1 VDACTDTMA
10 YSLHLHDNHL
20 RRHDGTVAEVHETEG
35 SNVRYCK
42 HVAFSPKRPSS
53 LLSPFNQRDQP
64 NPMEA
69 DGEQDEEEG
78 LLSEMVGFMWSVF
91 AW

>member
-1 VDACTDTMA
+1 MTEPLLKYTRLKVRTFVIANM
-10 YSLHLHDNHL
+10 LHSHL
-20 RRHDGTVAEVHETEG
+20 NVHRRCF
-35 SNVRYCK
+35 R
-42 HVAFSPKRPSS
+42 
-53 LLSPFNQRDQP
+53 LFNQRDQP